1 MAGELAFVNGE
12 LVPAANAL
20 LPVQD
25 AGFMLGVTVAEQM
38 RTFAGKL
45 FRLDEHVARLKR
57 SLEIVD
63 VSPQMDMG
71 EMIASAE
78 QLVAHNHALL
88 ATGDDLG
95 LSMFVTPG
103 LYATFAGTRPSQPLV
118 CMHTYPIPFQL
129 FADKYEQGES
139 LVVPKVRQ
147 VPPEC
152 WPSELKCRSR
162 MHYFLADKEAQAI
175 EPGARALLLDTS
187 GKVSEASTASV
198 FIFREGRGLAAP
210 PEENILPGISL
221 SVVKE
226 LAASLGLSFEHVDLT
241 PRDLASSDEVM
252 LCSTSPCLLPVVR
265 FQGQP
270 IGSGKPGHIFRQI
283 LLSWTEEVGLNFAIQ
298 AKQFARRTVPK
309 HKDVPARN
317 RF

>member
-1 MAGELAFVNGE
+1 MAGELAFINGGF
-12 LVPAANAL
+12 VPAAAAL

-38 RTFAGKL
+38 RTFGGKL
-45 FRLDEHVARLKR
+45 FRLDEHVARLRR

-63 VSPQMDMG
+63 VSPRMDMG
-71 EMIASAE
+71 EMIASAN

-103 LYATFAGTRPSQPLV
+103 LYATFAGSTPSQPLV

-139 LVVPKVRQ
+139 LVVPKIRQ

-175 EPGARALLLDTS
+175 EPGARALLLDTD
-187 GKVSEASTASV
+187 GNVSEASTASV
-198 FIFREGRGLAAP
+198 FIYREGRGLAAP

-226 LAASLGLSFEHVDLT
+226 LASELNIPFEHCDLV
-241 PRDLASSDEVM
+241 PDDLASSDEVV
-252 LCSTSPCLLPVVR
+252 LCSTSHCLLPVVR

-270 IGSGKPGHIFRQI
+270 VGSGKPGRVFRQ
-283 LLSWTEEVGLNFAIQ
+283 LLQSWIEMAGMDFVVQ
-298 AKQFARRTVPK
+298 AKQFAHR
-309 HKDVPARN
+309 
-317 RF
+317 